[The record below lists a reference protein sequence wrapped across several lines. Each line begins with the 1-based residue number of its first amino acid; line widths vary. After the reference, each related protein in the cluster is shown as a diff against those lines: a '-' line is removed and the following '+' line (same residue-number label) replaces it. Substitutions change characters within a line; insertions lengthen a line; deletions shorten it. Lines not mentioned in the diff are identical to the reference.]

1 MPWHLTTVPPGRVV
15 GCTPWISIGVE
26 IPLRHVA
33 GGTSRNAP
41 HRPAW
46 HLGAGLW
53 LLFEVAQPPA
63 ACGRAVNPLF
73 VTFGLGSRDWPPD
86 AAAFRCPVRATPG
99 ISLAS
104 ADGMDQSAPSK
115 DAKMHTNA
123 MPGWL
128 MLQSQPPGE
137 LVADGMFVGQIFRSD
152 PVRNDLC

>member
-1 MPWHLTTVPPGRVV
+1 MRYTLCP
-15 GCTPWISIGVE
+15 TPWISIGVE

-33 GGTSRNAP
+33 GETSRNAP

-137 LVADGMFVGQIFRSD
+137 LVADGILLAKSSD
-152 PVRNDLC
+152 LTLFATMYARILP